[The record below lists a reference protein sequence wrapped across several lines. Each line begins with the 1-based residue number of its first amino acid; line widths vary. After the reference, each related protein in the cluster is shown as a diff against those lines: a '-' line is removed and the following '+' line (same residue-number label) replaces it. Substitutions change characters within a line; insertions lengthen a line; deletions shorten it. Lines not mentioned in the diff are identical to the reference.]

1 MIRQRAKRSERRVRD
16 VPQELIERG
25 RDMVGVGRDIWLAG
39 LGVVAVVG
47 EEGSQLFER
56 LVESGEELETRGRKE
71 VGTRRTE
78 VARALEERVY
88 EPAVDALRAV
98 GVPIRSEVE
107 SLTRKVD
114 ALTRKVDALVTRV
127 TGEPAP
133 EDEESSTRRA
143 LKVYKVVARED
154 GWAVDREGRERA
166 VSVHGTKDEAL
177 DRARSLAQEDLP
189 SRLDVYKKDGT
200 LQESFTYGG

>member
-1 MIRQRAKRSERRVRD
+1 MIKQGGKRGERRVRD

-47 EEGSQLFER
+47 EEGSQLFDR
-56 LVESGEELETRGRKE
+56 LVESGEELETRGRKQ
-71 VGTRRTE
+71 VDTRRTE
-78 VARALEERVY
+78 VAKALEERVY
-88 EPAVDALRAV
+88 EPALDALRAV
-98 GVPIRSEVE
+98 GVPIRSEME

-133 EDEESSTRRA
+133 EEEETTPRRA

-154 GWAVDREGRERA
+154 GWAVDHEGRERA

-177 DRARSLAQEDLP
+177 EQARSLAQEDQP
-189 SRLDVYKKDGT
+189 SRLDVYKRDGT
-200 LQESFTYGG
+200 LQESFTYAG